1 MLSANKLPLCFVYSE
16 ETEPLLF
23 STYEIFNLGLIK
35 ISNHTM
41 CQLKAV
47 LKRLNSFTKL
57 NEENIYL
64 KKESDEKFLKL
75 SKRVEGLGESDYF
88 SRKLKDICNSFIS
101 KSGETFLKSCAKVFE
116 EIESIKAYSFYEM
129 VNLSKKVESPELFN
143 FKKFTKLPSL
153 WGVNDDLCS
162 INLATQ
168 KMSGKSHQ
176 RFLIM
181 TLL

>member
-1 MLSANKLPLCFVYSE
+1 MTHKGLGEKVIAICSRDRQFLTELTTIFKKIGIAPCVYENLEDFWSESLQSGAPTLTAFDIRLMTQGNLILKDHPLVKANKLPLCFVYSE

-35 ISNHTM
+35 ISNHTTG
-41 CQLKAV
+41 QLKAV

-101 KSGETFLKSCAKVFE
+101 KSGETF
-116 EIESIKAYSFYEM
+116 
-129 VNLSKKVESPELFN
+129 
-143 FKKFTKLPSL
+143 
-153 WGVNDDLCS
+153 
-162 INLATQ
+162 
-168 KMSGKSHQ
+168 
-176 RFLIM
+176 
-181 TLL
+181 